1 MMTLVLEEWVFVVAV
16 PVSDSDRWCRLCID
30 GEQCSQALQLGPER
44 CQQRQRRTR
53 CERGHAQTSDD
64 ELILAARTTHVDSVP
79 NTASASRRHRDT
91 CASLPP
97 PAARHRHVSLSIH
110 HVMLFGLTP
119 RSVIDRMCW
128 CLCWSFVDAT
138 NDPTVEKA
146 A

>member
-1 MMTLVLEEWVFVVAV
+1 MTLVLEEWVFVVAV

-30 GEQCSQALQLGPER
+30 GEQCSQAFQLGPER

-64 ELILAARTTHVDSVP
+64 GLILAARTTHVDSVP
-79 NTASASRRHRDT
+79 NTASASRRHRDK

-97 PAARHRHVSLSIH
+97 PAAQPPSRVSQHTSRYVIRTY
-110 HVMLFGLTP
+110 TP

-128 CLCWSFVDAT
+128 CLCCSLVDAT
-138 NDPTVEKA
+138 NDPSVEKA